1 MEVWR
6 SLVHVQHHIK
16 HPQMG
21 VALLEALRKF
31 FENCRR
37 PFPSRG
43 AAPAVLQ
50 VADLEDRLVKYL
62 LLLSL
67 PDMLIIVC
75 DLIPGL
81 FLFGVVGGQG
91 LVEDLV
97 VDLFQII
104 VAVGHILLRPAPVY
118 IRRKKLPVIMADTA
132 WAHHAGYGCTDK
144 ITLLSIVLTSCK
156 SHLTIAPA
164 RGQPLFVPFS
174 WEKGTQKHF
183 HTTAPLGLAV

>member
-1 MEVWR
+1 MC
-6 SLVHVQHHIK
+6 STILK

-67 PDMLIIVC
+67 PDMLINSLVILSLVFF
-75 DLIPGL
+75 I
-81 FLFGVVGGQG
+81 FGVVGGQG

-118 IRRKKLPVIMADTA
+118 IRRQKNFP
-132 WAHHAGYGCTDK
+132 GYYG
-144 ITLLSIVLTSCK
+144 
-156 SHLTIAPA
+156 
-164 RGQPLFVPFS
+164 
-174 WEKGTQKHF
+174 
-183 HTTAPLGLAV
+183 

>member
-1 MEVWR
+1 M
-6 SLVHVQHHIK
+6 
-16 HPQMG
+16 
-21 VALLEALRKF
+21 
-31 FENCRR
+31 
-37 PFPSRG
+37 
-43 AAPAVLQ
+43 
-50 VADLEDRLVKYL
+50 KYL

-118 IRRKKLPVIMADTA
+118 IRRKKLPVIMLILPGPIMPDMVVPI
-132 WAHHAGYGCTDK
+132 K
-144 ITLLSIVLTSCK
+144 SPFFLSS
-156 SHLTIAPA
+156 
-164 RGQPLFVPFS
+164 
-174 WEKGTQKHF
+174 
-183 HTTAPLGLAV
+183 

>member
-1 MEVWR
+1 M
-6 SLVHVQHHIK
+6 
-16 HPQMG
+16 
-21 VALLEALRKF
+21 
-31 FENCRR
+31 
-37 PFPSRG
+37 
-43 AAPAVLQ
+43 
-50 VADLEDRLVKYL
+50 KYL

-174 WEKGTQKHF
+174 WEKRNAKALHHHRPALGAGSMKVLLRAPAGNAGVPA
-183 HTTAPLGLAV
+183 TAVSSYFRSAPAGDLAPPPAGCSQRIQL